1 MLGFR
6 TGFSSRGRGSAAA
19 ALDLR
24 FAGGT
29 KAAAAV
35 APPMP
40 SPDASVL
47 ALRFF
52 AIGWTPG
59 DPPAAGVPSY
69 SAVRRDPCRPPP
81 RRPARAPFVP
91 ARPPGAPPRQRQ
103 RRTLFLGV
111 RQRNGEVSS
120 LTEPQAEVSNC
131 PAGRSQFGGA
141 IPSRKVTT
149 TSLAPAAAGAG
160 AAEAMWSRMALRRR
174 TWSLISFRAVFVLA
188 ARCVAAAAAGGARA
202 LGSTAAAQ
210 RWPLRPV
217 WPGAPWWAA
226 QRRRAEPRSRG
237 K

>member
-1 MLGFR
+1 VLQR
-6 TGFSSRGRGSAAA
+6 DVDARRCNPSRCCGDAARVEA
-19 ALDLR
+19 AKMQPELPREVDAR
-24 FAGGT
+24 RCSPSRSCEDAARVAARSRCAKMHAGGT

-91 ARPPGAPPRQRQ
+91 ARPPGAPPRQRPMPQ

-120 LTEPQAEVSNC
+120 LKL
-131 PAGRSQFGGA
+131 RSQ
-141 IPSRKVTT
+141 I
-149 TSLAPAAAGAG
+149 APLETQRANLEGQF
-160 AAEAMWSRMALRRR
+160 RRG
-174 TWSLISFRAVFVLA
+174 TLSI
-188 ARCVAAAAAGGARA
+188 
-202 LGSTAAAQ
+202 
-210 RWPLRPV
+210 
-217 WPGAPWWAA
+217 
-226 QRRRAEPRSRG
+226 
-237 K
+237 

>member
-19 ALDLR
+19 ALDLDLR

-91 ARPPGAPPRQRQ
+91 ARPPGAPPRQRPMPQ

-120 LTEPQAEVSNC
+120 LKL
-131 PAGRSQFGGA
+131 RSQIAPLETQRANLEGQFRRGTRSMQ
-141 IPSRKVTT
+141 PPRKREKT
-149 TSLAPAAAGAG
+149 
-160 AAEAMWSRMALRRR
+160 AE
-174 TWSLISFRAVFVLA
+174 TK
-188 ARCVAAAAAGGARA
+188 
-202 LGSTAAAQ
+202 STCQ
-210 RWPLRPV
+210 
-217 WPGAPWWAA
+217 
-226 QRRRAEPRSRG
+226 
-237 K
+237 